1 LAEDVGLD
9 MLRYKNMFSKK
20 NINSIPIEETPHS
33 TGSRKMI
40 AGKPDVP
47 SPYFEAITYGYLPA
61 NEKWE
66 PHQHENIIEICI
78 VIKGAGVIR
87 DQEGN
92 EEVFESGDRFI
103 FPANTF
109 HEIENTIN
117 DTAEFYFIRLKS
129 R

>member
-1 LAEDVGLD
+1 
-9 MLRYKNMFSKK
+9 MFSKK
-20 NINSIPIEETPHS
+20 NINSIAIEETSHS
-33 TGSRKMI
+33 AGSRKMI
-40 AGKPDVP
+40 AGKPDVL
-47 SPYFEAITYGYLPA
+47 SPYFEAFTYGYLPA

-66 PHQHENIIEICI
+66 LHQHEDIIEICI

-87 DQEGN
+87 DKQNN

-103 FPANTF
+103 FPADTF
-109 HEIENTIN
+109 HEIENSSK